1 MTELR
6 NTVLRKGY
14 LRKLDTGM
22 DRTDF
27 AKVVT
32 GIRRSGKST
41 LMKQYMEHLRESG
54 VEGDRIFYINMEAE
68 ENLGIADYRELQE
81 IIKENVRKDVRTY
94 VFLDEVQRIKGWEMN
109 LNALMESY
117 DADVYITGSNA
128 YLLSSELST
137 YISGRYVEINMLP
150 LSFSEYL
157 ELHPYFKTERDA
169 FASYLRYGALPLID
183 PKADTDLNNDL
194 LEGIYNTILVKD
206 VLSRLDLRSPRVLEK
221 IMRFLYSNVGNLTNV
236 STIAEHLGISP
247 TTAGKYMKALE
258 DAYIIYRAERYDVRG
273 KKILNSVEKYYA
285 ADTGMRNAVTGWS
298 EEDLWKLLE
307 NSVYLELR
315 RRGYNVKV
323 GSFKDAEIDFTAF
336 KGDDVEYYQVTIT
349 MLPDEVSEREIRAL
363 NMAKDSYPK
372 TILSL
377 DELRIPPGNGIKH
390 LNLIDWLLGRDGTV

>member
-1 MTELR
+1 
-6 NTVLRKGY
+6 
-14 LRKLDTGM
+14 
-22 DRTDF
+22 
-27 AKVVT
+27 
-32 GIRRSGKST
+32 
-41 LMKQYMEHLRESG
+41 
-54 VEGDRIFYINMEAE
+54 
-68 ENLGIADYRELQE
+68 
-81 IIKENVRKDVRTY
+81 
-94 VFLDEVQRIKGWEMN
+94 
-109 LNALMESY
+109 
-117 DADVYITGSNA
+117 
-128 YLLSSELST
+128 
-137 YISGRYVEINMLP
+137 
-150 LSFSEYL
+150 
-157 ELHPYFKTERDA
+157 
-169 FASYLRYGALPLID
+169 
-183 PKADTDLNNDL
+183 
-194 LEGIYNTILVKD
+194 
-206 VLSRLDLRSPRVLEK
+206 
-221 IMRFLYSNVGNLTNV
+221 
-236 STIAEHLGISP
+236 GISP